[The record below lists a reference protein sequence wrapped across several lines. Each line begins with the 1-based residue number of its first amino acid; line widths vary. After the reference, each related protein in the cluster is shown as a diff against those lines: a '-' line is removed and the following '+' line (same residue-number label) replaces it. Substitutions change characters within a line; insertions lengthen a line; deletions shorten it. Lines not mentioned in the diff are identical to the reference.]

1 MGDVLTTERLILR
14 EVRASDREAW
24 IRLTGDADVWRYI
37 APEPLDAGQAWEKLL
52 VKAGT
57 YALTGLGN
65 WAVCEKASGAV
76 LGEFGFFDA
85 FRGVEGTEGMIEAGW
100 SFFKQAWGKGY
111 ATEAG
116 LAAHGWFEGAFPG
129 VSTFAIINAQNSGS
143 LRVAEKCGYGKL
155 RGYGDDRGEQVLVV
169 RGAAASGSA

>member
-1 MGDVLTTERLILR
+1 MLEVLNTKRLVLR

-37 APEPLDAGQAWEKLL
+37 APEPLDAGRAWEKLL

-65 WAVCEKASGAV
+65 WAVCDRITGEV

-85 FRGVEGTEGMIEAGW
+85 HRGIDDTDGMIEAGW
-100 SFFKQAWGKGY
+100 SYFKNCWGNGY

-116 LAAHGWFEGAFPG
+116 IAAHDWFDRYFPK
-129 VSTFAIINAQNSGS
+129 VETFALINSQNRASI
-143 LRVAEKCGYGKL
+143 RVAQKCGYTE
-155 RGYGDDRGEQVLVV
+155 RHRFDDEGGEQVLMV
-169 RGAAASGSA
+169 RAAAD